1 MKKGLVILIVVFVS
15 CLGGCS
21 TAQPDALTEEE
32 IEVIAPAVISTEEI
46 QVKEEEPA
54 PVQELQTVPEPEPVI
69 QEPEPEQQPEPVQE
83 ETVENNSMDAIDSMG
98 CEEGFMANL
107 TYEEV
112 QAYINETNNPN
123 VVSIASIPTDYIYED
138 GNCFFRRPIDDN
150 GTQSYEYECKYRIK
164 DTNQKA
170 MIYVACTSADP
181 IADFEGQVNLCMWI
195 KKEYLR
201 RFGNEDLYQYKL
213 ITDNMLY
220 THKDRPLWEEGGE
233 TTLLIV
239 QLDDCIVYIEDP
251 RITEENAVEFFQQ
264 FKFEK
269 GKQ

>member
-98 CEEGFMANL
+98 CENIMPYQ
-107 TYEEV
+107 TYEQV
-112 QAYINETNNPN
+112 QAYINETNNPDIISI
-123 VVSIASIPTDYIYED
+123 VSVPEDYEYKYGE
-138 GNCFFRRPIDDN
+138 CFYRRQIDN
-150 GTQSYEYECKYRIK
+150 IGTQWFMYKCYYTIKNTDQEAMVEISYCGERPTVYFENAIDACKG
-164 DTNQKA
+164 T
-170 MIYVACTSADP
+170 
-181 IADFEGQVNLCMWI
+181 
-195 KKEYLR
+195 KKRYLR
-201 RFGNEDLYQYKL
+201 RFGDEDLYQYKL

-220 THKDRPLWEEGGE
+220 RHKDRPLWEEGGE
-233 TTLLIV
+233 INTIDV
-239 QLDDCIVYIEDP
+239 CLDGYSVYIRDP

-269 GKQ
+269 VK

>member
-15 CLGGCS
+15 CLCGCS
-21 TAQPDALTEEE
+21 TALPEEE
-32 IEVIAPAVISTEEI
+32 KEVIAPAVISTEEI

-54 PVQELQTVPEPEPVI
+54 PVQELQTVPEPEPVMP
-69 QEPEPEQQPEPVQE
+69 EPEPEQQPKPVQE
-83 ETVENNSMDAIDSMG
+83 ETVENNSMDVADSMG

-123 VVSIASIPTDYIYED
+123 VVSIASIPADYIYED

-170 MIYVACTSADP
+170 MIYVACTSADS
-181 IADFEGQVNLCMWI
+181 IAHFEGKIDVCRSI
-195 KKEYLR
+195 KKKYLR

-220 THKDRPLWEEGGE
+220 THEDRPLWEEGGE

-239 QLDDCIVYIEDP
+239 RLDDCIVYIEDP

-264 FKFEK
+264 FEFEK